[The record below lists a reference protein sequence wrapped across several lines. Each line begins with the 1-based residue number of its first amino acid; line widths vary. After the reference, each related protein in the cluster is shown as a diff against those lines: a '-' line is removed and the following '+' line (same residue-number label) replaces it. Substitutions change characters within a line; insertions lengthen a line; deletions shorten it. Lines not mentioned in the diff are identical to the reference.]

1 MAKKIQKHL
10 LNQLI
15 NDDVA
20 PWLFKHQEQHTR
32 TVVYVMVTIFG
43 FEVNYR
49 KEIGGAE
56 NWKREDENLEPVQ
69 TLHRQ
74 TSFINAEAVR
84 KLFEA
89 KNYSEMICRIKERF
103 QGPTAY
109 DDLLNYL
116 SENRIIEIS

>member
-43 FEVNYR
+43 MDVNYR
-49 KEIGGAE
+49 QETEIPDHPRQALH
-56 NWKREDENLEPVQ
+56 KTVRE
-69 TLHRQ
+69 
-74 TSFINAEAVR
+74 INAEAVR

-89 KNYSEMICRIKERF
+89 KNYSEMIERIKERF
-103 QGPTAY
+103 HESTAY

-116 SENRIIEIS
+116 NENNLI

>member
-1 MAKKIQKHL
+1 MTKKIQKHL
-10 LNQLI
+10 LNQYI
-15 NDDVA
+15 QDDIA
-20 PWLFKHQEQHTR
+20 PWLFKLQEQYVEIT
-32 TVVYVMVTIFG
+32 VYVYVTIFG

-69 TLHRQ
+69 TLHRR